1 MYIEVNTV
9 EFFGI
14 DFLSEMPLKTEKGE
28 FNCPLSHTLARM
40 FNFMKVCR
48 DMTLLTQVQ
57 GEIIQILTQIRSY

>member
-48 DMTLLTQVQ
+48 DMTLLTQV
-57 GEIIQILTQIRSY
+57 